1 MTNDRFAMVDGERL
15 EIGPRAECS
24 SGLIDAV
31 FKQFSLG
38 PALEWNDL
46 GRTYNLNVYV
56 RASSGEYVIRVYR
69 PWVVQS
75 RLEQLRMI
83 KASLANAGFPVS
95 QPMSSVKGDSNI
107 QYQDRLVEVELFIHH
122 NGVADSWPRYAIAMS
137 LLGKLHDFLAMN
149 VATNSF
155 IRLARI

>member
-46 GRTYNLNVYV
+46 
-56 RASSGEYVIRVYR
+56 GEYVIRVYR

-122 NGVADSWPRYAIAMS
+122 NGVPDSWPRYAIAMS